1 MKHYISLISILVL
14 MSILPLWGQSGQ
26 SLVLNGTDQ
35 LMKIASHDDFNVSAE
50 ESFTVACWVK
60 VNRWLDGQRFV
71 AKRSMTGTPK
81 SGYELWGGQS
91 SSKFYANNAPNTAGN
106 HDNSMSVWSTEF
118 GSLDTWA
125 HVAFVVDRVNGK
137 MYLYH
142 NGWKFRYK
150 RYWPVVCGK

>member
-60 VNRWLDGQRFV
+60 VNQIGTLTESLEAVELAARAGYRSVISHRSGETEDPFIADLAVATGAGQIKTGAPCRSDRN
-71 AKRSMTGTPK
+71 AKYNQLLRIHEQLGRLSV
-81 SGYELWGGQS
+81 YENP
-91 SSKFYANNAPNTAGN
+91 FA
-106 HDNSMSVWSTEF
+106 
-118 GSLDTWA
+118 
-125 HVAFVVDRVNGK
+125 
-137 MYLYH
+137 
-142 NGWKFRYK
+142 
-150 RYWPVVCGK
+150 

>member
-60 VNRWLDGQRFV
+60 VNR
-71 AKRSMTGTPK
+71 
-81 SGYELWGGQS
+81 
-91 SSKFYANNAPNTAGN
+91 
-106 HDNSMSVWSTEF
+106 
-118 GSLDTWA
+118 
-125 HVAFVVDRVNGK
+125 
-137 MYLYH
+137 
-142 NGWKFRYK
+142 
-150 RYWPVVCGK
+150 